1 MPAQSAQG
9 NSPAYVAVWMQFSV
23 LGAVAASAE
32 AFFVVGQTG
41 MGRGQTGQQKQQGTF
56 VHGCSPWG
64 MRREPGAAGKR
75 SFFPNRADC
84 SGRVLPFA

>member
-32 AFFVVGQTG
+32 AFLSSARPGWAAARQASKSSRGPLFMVVLLG
-41 MGRGQTGQQKQQGTF
+41 
-56 VHGCSPWG
+56 G